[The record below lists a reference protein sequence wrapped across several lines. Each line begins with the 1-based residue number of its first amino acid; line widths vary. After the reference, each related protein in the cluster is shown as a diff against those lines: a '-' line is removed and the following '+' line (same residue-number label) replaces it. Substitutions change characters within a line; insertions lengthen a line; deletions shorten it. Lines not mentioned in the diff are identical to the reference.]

1 MTYIVS
7 RQDGR
12 HEIRESVTTPRG
24 PRSRTLATFRRLTD
38 EVLDHA
44 ESRARTRF
52 DRDTVRRRA
61 EARGVPVDPPNTVL
75 AARRILEDLIHDRP
89 LPAGLIGALRQEL
102 DRHAAIDL
110 PDTFAPATEWL
121 GISASARGDALRDLL
136 RMTDHLPPRERR
148 DPPAFPRIRSA
159 PA

>member
-12 HEIRESVTTPRG
+12 HEIRESVSTPRG

-44 ESRARTRF
+44 ESRALTRF
-52 DRDTVRRRA
+52 DRDAVRQRA
-61 EARGVPVDPPNTVL
+61 EARRVPVDPPNTVL
-75 AARRILEDLIHDRP
+75 AVRRILEDLIHDRP
-89 LPAGLIGALRQEL
+89 LPAGLVGALRQEL
-102 DRHAAIDL
+102 DRHGPVDL

-121 GISASARGDALRDLL
+121 GVSAAARGDALRDLL
-136 RMTDHLPPRERR
+136 RMTDRLPMRKRP
-148 DPPAFPRIRSA
+148 DPPTFPRIRSA
-159 PA
+159 SA